1 MVVEQRSWVLTGATV
16 AFVAALYLP
25 CTQKAVPGGDS
36 GELITA
42 ACELG
47 GGCVGVTMPVILPL
61 VPQSVWPACQASPVF
76 GGPPWAR
83 ERRPSPLI
91 P

>member
-47 GGCVGVTMPVILPL
+47 V
-61 VPQSVWPACQASPVF
+61 SVSRIV
-76 GGPPWAR
+76 
-83 ERRPSPLI
+83 
-91 P
+91 

>member
-36 GELITA
+36 GKAFELVRQPIVYG
-42 ACELG
+42 L
-47 GGCVGVTMPVILPL
+47 
-61 VPQSVWPACQASPVF
+61 
-76 GGPPWAR
+76 
-83 ERRPSPLI
+83 
-91 P
+91 